1 MGTDIPLIALYKAH
15 LEAFIDWQVADDC
28 LKQREIHSLREVVAN
43 RKERLKKTIDLTVI
57 NADSYTTY
65 YQK

>member
-43 RKERLKKTIDLTVI
+43 RKERLKKIIDLTII
-57 NADSYTTY
+57 NADSYAAY
-65 YQK
+65 CQE